1 MLTFSIILTNLRAV
15 IAARAARER
24 GMEALLVSVWWR
36 ISRASRRLE
45 RLIARW
51 RAGRL
56 PRVRA
61 VRAKRVAAEV
71 VVAARVRARL
81 PTGRA
86 WLVVRV
92 LETAPFG
99 TQLEHAL
106 SEPEWAA
113 FLAAAPQAGRI
124 LRPLCRMLGVQ
135 VVPAALREVKRVRV
149 PVVRAAKVRAV
160 REKPWRPGPIRP
172 FWVARENSG

>member
-1 MLTFSIILTNLRAV
+1 MFTFSAILTNLRAA
-15 IAARAARER
+15 IAARAARDR
-24 GMEALLVSVWWR
+24 ALTALLVLVWGR
-36 ISRASRRLE
+36 ISRAAGRLE
-45 RLIARW
+45 RLIAHW
-51 RAGRL
+51 RAGTL
-56 PRVRA
+56 PKARGA
-61 VRAKRVAAEV
+61 RAKREAVAG
-71 VVAARVRARL
+71 VRPGL

-92 LETAPFG
+92 QETAAFG
-99 TQLEHAL
+99 SQLQHAL

-124 LRPLCRMLGVQ
+124 LRPLCRMLGVE

-149 PVVRAAKVRAV
+149 PVVRVAKVRVV